1 MRNGF
6 NPGLFGKI
14 SYNIAPSVQ
23 FVLLLDTGTEKLMGA
38 TGAYKNGEIPSFLVF
53 DFGLGT
59 LLPLE
64 TSAVLSQIGDEE
76 KRDER
81 LATSF

>member
-14 SYNIAPSVQ
+14 SYNITPSVQ
-23 FVLLLDTGTEKLMGA
+23 FVSLLDTGTEKLMGV
-38 TGAYKNGEIPSFLVF
+38 TGAYKNRKIPTFLVF

-59 LLPLE
+59 PLPLE

>member
-6 NPGLFGKI
+6 NPGFFGKI
-14 SYNIAPSVQ
+14 SYNTTPSVH
-23 FVLLLDTGTEKLMGA
+23 FLTLLDAGTGKLMGG
-38 TGAYKNGEIPSFLVF
+38 TGAYKNGENPTFLLF

-59 LLPLE
+59 PPPLE

-76 KRDER
+76 KRDE
-81 LATSF
+81 S

>member
-14 SYNIAPSVQ
+14 SYNISPSVHL
-23 FVLLLDTGTEKLMGA
+23 FSLLDTETGKLMGG
-38 TGAYKNGEIPSFLVF
+38 TGAYKNGENPSFLLF

-59 LLPLE
+59 PPPLE

-76 KRDER
+76 KRDE
-81 LATSF
+81 S

>member
-14 SYNIAPSVQ
+14 SYNITPSVHL
-23 FVLLLDTGTEKLMGA
+23 FSLLDTETEKLMGA
-38 TGAYKNGEIPSFLVF
+38 TGAYKNQKNPSFLLF
-53 DFGLGT
+53 EFGLGT
-59 LLPLE
+59 PLSLE

-76 KRDER
+76 KRVER
-81 LATSF
+81 LRG